1 MHEMHSH
8 MFSMILSVGLLLSAH
23 SAGGADTP
31 YAVVVDTTMELVA
44 DGPFE
49 PIWV

>member
-8 MFSMILSVGLLLSAH
+8 MFSMILSVGLLLSTN
-23 SAGGADTP
+23 SAVGKDAP

-44 DGPFE
+44 DEPFE